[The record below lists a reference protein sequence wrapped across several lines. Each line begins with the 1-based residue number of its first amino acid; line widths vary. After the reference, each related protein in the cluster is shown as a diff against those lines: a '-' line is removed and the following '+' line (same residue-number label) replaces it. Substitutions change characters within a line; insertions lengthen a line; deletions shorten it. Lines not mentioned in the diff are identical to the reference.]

1 MQHKKSSEI
10 IRENLTYMLNQEGTP
25 SMRNLS
31 TSIGTS
37 DSYIQK
43 ILNQE
48 RPPSLDK
55 IDSISEFFDVE
66 SWEMF
71 YNFRKDR
78 PEMLTIMQ
86 QLNKLSPTLLPSVKA
101 YLDFLLAQQDEL
113 LLSTKK
119 ISSCQGISYNFQ
131 TSACIFCRTSRLR
144 FHNCLWYIIE
154 CLLDQLIQTSSHLC
168 VLLYTLGHLFWYFLI
183 FFIRNTIVHF
193 CPCIHN
199 QCSKL

>member
-48 RPPSLDK
+48 RTPSLDK

-78 PEMLTIMQ
+78 PEMPEMLAIMQ

-113 LLSTKK
+113 LSTKK
-119 ISSCQGISYNFQ
+119 
-131 TSACIFCRTSRLR
+131 
-144 FHNCLWYIIE
+144 
-154 CLLDQLIQTSSHLC
+154 
-168 VLLYTLGHLFWYFLI
+168 
-183 FFIRNTIVHF
+183 
-193 CPCIHN
+193 
-199 QCSKL
+199 

>member
-10 IRENLTYMLNQEGTP
+10 IRENLTYM
-25 SMRNLS
+25 
-31 TSIGTS
+31 
-37 DSYIQK
+37 
-43 ILNQE
+43 LNQE

-101 YLDFLLAQQDEL
+101 YLDFLF
-113 LLSTKK
+113 STT
-119 ISSCQGISYNFQ
+119 G
-131 TSACIFCRTSRLR
+131 
-144 FHNCLWYIIE
+144 
-154 CLLDQLIQTSSHLC
+154 
-168 VLLYTLGHLFWYFLI
+168 
-183 FFIRNTIVHF
+183 
-193 CPCIHN
+193 
-199 QCSKL
+199 

>member
-43 ILNQE
+43 ILNKKTT
-48 RPPSLDK
+48 PSLDK

-86 QLNKLSPTLLPSVKA
+86 QLNNLSPALLPTVKA

-113 LLSTKK
+113 LSTKK
-119 ISSCQGISYNFQ
+119 QAVVKGFLTIPRHLLVFPAAHRDYAFSTAFG
-131 TSACIFCRTSRLR
+131 TSLSVF
-144 FHNCLWYIIE
+144 
-154 CLLDQLIQTSSHLC
+154 
-168 VLLYTLGHLFWYFLI
+168 
-183 FFIRNTIVHF
+183 
-193 CPCIHN
+193 
-199 QCSKL
+199 

>member
-43 ILNQE
+43 ILNKKTT
-48 RPPSLDK
+48 PSLDK

-86 QLNKLSPTLLPSVKA
+86 QLNNLSPALLPTVKA

-113 LLSTKK
+113 YKK
-119 ISSCQGISYNFQ
+119 ISSCQGISYNSQ
-131 TSACIFCRTSRLR
+131 TSACISCRTSRLC
-144 FHNCLWYIIE
+144 FLNCLWYIIE
-154 CLLDQLIQTSSHLC
+154 RLLNQLIQTSSHLC
-168 VLLYTLGHLFWYFLI
+168 IFLYALGHLFRYFLT
-183 FFIRNTIVHF
+183 FLIRNTIVHF

>member
-43 ILNQE
+43 ILNKKTS
-48 RPPSLDK
+48 PSLDK
-55 IDSISEFFDVE
+55 IDSISEFFDIE

-86 QLNKLSPTLLPSVKA
+86 QLNNLSPALLPTVKA
-101 YLDFLLAQQDEL
+101 YLDFLLTQQDE

-131 TSACIFCRTSRLR
+131 TSACISCRTSRLH
-144 FHNCLWYIIE
+144 FHACLWYIIE
-154 CLLDQLIQTSSHLC
+154 RLLNQLIQTSSHLC
-168 VLLYTLGHLFWYFLI
+168 IFLYALGHLLWYFLT
-183 FFIRNTIVHF
+183 FLIRNTIVHF

-199 QCSKL
+199 QCPKL

>member
-31 TSIGTS
+31 ASIGTS

-48 RPPSLDK
+48 RTPSLDK

-78 PEMLTIMQ
+78 PEMLAIMQ

-113 LLSTKK
+113 LSTKK
-119 ISSCQGISYNFQ
+119 
-131 TSACIFCRTSRLR
+131 
-144 FHNCLWYIIE
+144 
-154 CLLDQLIQTSSHLC
+154 
-168 VLLYTLGHLFWYFLI
+168 
-183 FFIRNTIVHF
+183 
-193 CPCIHN
+193 
-199 QCSKL
+199 

>member
-10 IRENLTYMLNQEGTP
+10 IRENLTYMLIQEGTP

-48 RPPSLDK
+48 RTPSLDK

-78 PEMLTIMQ
+78 PEMLAIMQ
-86 QLNKLSPTLLPSVKA
+86 AITDKYAPSVKA

-113 LLSTKK
+113 LSTKK
-119 ISSCQGISYNFQ
+119 
-131 TSACIFCRTSRLR
+131 
-144 FHNCLWYIIE
+144 
-154 CLLDQLIQTSSHLC
+154 
-168 VLLYTLGHLFWYFLI
+168 
-183 FFIRNTIVHF
+183 
-193 CPCIHN
+193 
-199 QCSKL
+199 

>member
-10 IRENLTYMLNQEGTP
+10 IRENLTYM
-25 SMRNLS
+25 
-31 TSIGTS
+31 
-37 DSYIQK
+37 
-43 ILNQE
+43 LNQE

-119 ISSCQGISYNFQ
+119 
-131 TSACIFCRTSRLR
+131 
-144 FHNCLWYIIE
+144 
-154 CLLDQLIQTSSHLC
+154 
-168 VLLYTLGHLFWYFLI
+168 
-183 FFIRNTIVHF
+183 
-193 CPCIHN
+193 
-199 QCSKL
+199 

>member
-1 MQHKKSSEI
+1 MPHKKSSEI

-48 RPPSLDK
+48 RTPSLDK

-78 PEMLTIMQ
+78 PEMLAIMQ

-113 LLSTKK
+113 LSTKK
-119 ISSCQGISYNFQ
+119 
-131 TSACIFCRTSRLR
+131 
-144 FHNCLWYIIE
+144 
-154 CLLDQLIQTSSHLC
+154 
-168 VLLYTLGHLFWYFLI
+168 
-183 FFIRNTIVHF
+183 
-193 CPCIHN
+193 
-199 QCSKL
+199 

>member
-43 ILNQE
+43 ILNKKTS
-48 RPPSLDK
+48 PSLDK
-55 IDSISEFFDVE
+55 IDSISEFFDIE

-86 QLNKLSPTLLPSVKA
+86 QLNNLSPALLPTVKA

-113 LLSTKK
+113 LSTKK
-119 ISSCQGISYNFQ
+119 ISSCQGISYNSQ
-131 TSACIFCRTSRLR
+131 TSACISCRTSRLH
-144 FHNCLWYIIE
+144 FHVCLWYIIE
-154 CLLDQLIQTSSHLC
+154 RLLNQLIQTSSHLC
-168 VLLYTLGHLFWYFLI
+168 IFLYALGHLLWYFLT
-183 FFIRNTIVHF
+183 FLIRNTIVHF

>member
-48 RPPSLDK
+48 RTPSLDK

-78 PEMLTIMQ
+78 PEMLAIMQ

-113 LLSTKK
+113 LSTKK
-119 ISSCQGISYNFQ
+119 QAVVKGFLTIPKHLLVFPVAHRDYAFTTAFGTSLSVFWINLSRRLPIFAYFSIRWVISSGISSF
-131 TSACIFCRTSRLR
+131 
-144 FHNCLWYIIE
+144 
-154 CLLDQLIQTSSHLC
+154 
-168 VLLYTLGHLFWYFLI
+168 FL
-183 FFIRNTIVHF
+183 
-193 CPCIHN
+193 
-199 QCSKL
+199 